1 MKALIWVHE
10 RCTWVYVF
18 HRVVH
23 FLVGGRMSI
32 VELKIAMIGFRHRY
46 FRPMHSGAAD
56 PKGRGNCT
64 QRVGSIE

>member
-1 MKALIWVHE
+1 M
-10 RCTWVYVF
+10 
-18 HRVVH
+18 VVH

-32 VELKIAMIGFRHRY
+32 VELKIVMIGFRQRY

-64 QRVGSIE
+64 QRVGSIERNFMFKGVKVEEYVA